1 MPKNRKFYNIVAK
14 SSNEVDIFI
23 YGPVGY
29 GTWYEESRDAFEF
42 VSEFKNLEKKYERIN
57 IRINSAGGIIEEGLP
72 IFNVIN
78 QSKKETHSYIDGI
91 AYSMAAIIALA
102 ANTVHSARNGLF
114 LLHNASGWAFGNA
127 KELRDTS
134 NELDKYDTS
143 LITSLIDKT
152 GLTEN
157 EVKEKW
163 FDYEDH
169 LITAQEAKDA
179 GLIDEIEEK
188 DADLPDDIKNMNMKQ
203 VMNYLNTLNNNSDEE
218 KFIDKV
224 INKLKNT
231 FNQSTNSQIKNT
243 DKMNKEQ
250 LQKVANSIGLPDDAT
265 FDEVLAK
272 INEINIAKTKAE
284 SDLTVEKTAKE
295 TSENTVTEITNALN
309 ELGEIVKNAEKPA
322 EKIEAVRTLL
332 AEKPGTDTS
341 KAQVKEDKIDDD
353 KSGADWETINNL
365 PHNTEVDSNTL

>member
-42 VSEFKNLEKKYERIN
+42 VTEFKNLEKKYERIN

-134 NELDKYDTS
+134 DELDQYDAS

-163 FDYEDH
+163 FDYEDQ

-203 VMNYLNTLNNNSDEE
+203 VMNYLSTLNNSSDEE

>member
-42 VSEFKNLEKKYERIN
+42 VTEFKNLEKKYERIN

-134 NELDKYDTS
+134 DELDQYDAS

-203 VMNYLNTLNNNSDEE
+203 VMNYLSTLNNSSDEE

>member
-23 YGPVGY
+23 YGPIGY

-42 VSEFKNLEKKYERIN
+42 VTEFKNLEKKYERIN

-203 VMNYLNTLNNNSDEE
+203 VMNYLSTLNNSSDEE